1 MGDYDNNRLDY
12 NLKVHNRSDDDDCEE
27 LHAGSCDYTYETY
40 VSKRNLPPFEHY
52 DIVHVWRITNTRT
65 NMKLFLVN
73 LMAKRITN
81 IFILLRMRLSQMT

>member
-1 MGDYDNNRLDY
+1 MGDYDNNKLDY
-12 NLKVHNRSDDDDCEE
+12 DLKVHDRSDDDDCEE

-40 VSKRNLPPFEHY
+40 ISKMNLPPFEYY
-52 DIVHVWRITNTRT
+52 DVVHVWRITNMRT

-73 LMAKRITN
+73 LMGKRITN